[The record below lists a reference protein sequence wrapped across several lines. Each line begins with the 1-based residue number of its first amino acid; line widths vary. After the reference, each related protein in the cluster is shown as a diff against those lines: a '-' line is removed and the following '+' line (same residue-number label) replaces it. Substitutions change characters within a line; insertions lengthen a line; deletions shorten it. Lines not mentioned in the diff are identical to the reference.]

1 MRPPVGKLVQVG
13 PYSIKE
19 SLNTCL
25 DQLKIKMYDAHT
37 QLMTADETITVES
50 LRNKFQGKVEKPI
63 TLIEAFRDSLI

>member
-1 MRPPVGKLVQVG
+1 
-13 PYSIKE
+13 
-19 SLNTCL
+19 
-25 DQLKIKMYDAHT
+25 MYDAHT